1 SAYAF
6 MLMTL
11 LYIPCIATIAVIK
24 QEAGTKW
31 ALLATVWSML
41 IGWCIAVLFYQ
52 GFRLY

>member
-1 SAYAF
+1 

-24 QEAGTKW
+24 QEAGIRW
-31 ALLATVWSML
+31 AVIATVWSIF
-41 IGWCIAVLFYQ
+41 IGWLVATLFYQ